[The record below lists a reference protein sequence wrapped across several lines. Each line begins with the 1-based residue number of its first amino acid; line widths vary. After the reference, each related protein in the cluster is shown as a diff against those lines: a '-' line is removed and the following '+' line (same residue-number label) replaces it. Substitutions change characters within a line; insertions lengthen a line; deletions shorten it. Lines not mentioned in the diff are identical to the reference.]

1 MRQSFKESAD
11 PSYGS
16 LHLPRIRAA
25 MAAQGLDGLLVPHE
39 DEHQNEYLPGANDRL
54 AWATGFTGSAGAA
67 VVMADRAAVF
77 VDGRYTI
84 QVRAQVDASLFEICD
99 LVVGGV
105 PGWIEAHTR
114 AGQVIGYDPRL
125 HSPDALGY
133 LKNAAIRSGATL
145 KSLDP
150 NPLDVAWGADRPAQ
164 PAAPVRPHALE
175 FAGEESAAKRTR
187 LGEGLVAKGAEAAVL
202 TAPASIAWLFNVRG
216 GDVSRTPLPLAQAIL
231 NRDGSARLFLEPA
244 KVTPELPAWLG
255 NGVSLETPA
264 DLPGALAAL
273 KGKVVLVDPAQS
285 PAFYFD
291 ALEAAGARVLRG
303 EDPCALPRACKNPVE
318 IAGSRSAHVR
328 DGVALTRF
336 LHWVAT
342 EAQALLPDEIEVAS
356 RLEAFREEVE
366 GLADLSFDT
375 IAAAQ
380 GNAALPHYHPTEKT
394 NTRTAPGTLLLVDS
408 GGQYPDGTTDVTR
421 TMAIGT
427 PSREMCERFTLVLKG
442 HLALAALRFPA
453 GTTGSAVD
461 AFARAALWSRGLDYD
476 HGTGHGVGVFLGV
489 HEGPHRIAKAPNAV
503 ALQPGMIVSNEPG
516 YYKEGAYGIRIEN
529 LQYVTSPRTIPGGD
543 RPMLGFEALTLAP
556 IDRTLILP
564 DLLTAEERDQLDAYH
579 ARVLAEI
586 GPHLDAPVRAWL
598 EGACAPIAEQGT

>member
-175 FAGEESAAKRTR
+175 LAGEDSVAKRAR

-442 HLALAALRFPA
+442 HLSLAALRFPA

-543 RPMLGFEALTLAP
+543 RPMLGFEALTRAP

-579 ARVLAEI
+579 ARVLSEI

-598 EGACAPIAEQGT
+598 EGACAPISAEVA